1 MTSLLAPSYTVTLGG
16 QAWSE
21 QAVAIDVRLRA
32 APVVDVATVRLAPGA
47 SLDAAVGDDAKIELD
62 GGEGGAT
69 VLTGTVQA
77 IRRTLEGIAVTVT
90 DAGGTLAAFRPAAT
104 YEKVTAGTVIRNLCG
119 DAGVDAGDVDDG
131 VSLAFYVA
139 DPCRTALEH
148 VARVAAWG
156 GALARVS
163 ADGRLDATVVN
174 AVTAEVALR
183 YGRDLLAVEQSR
195 VAAPVESFVVAGESG
210 AGDTSAAQAHRATT
224 DFFGGSRPDGPSAT
238 SRWRFEPAL
247 RTSGAATTAG
257 DALGRA
263 YRGGRDAGA
272 ITAILQPA
280 LRPGT
285 VLELQ
290 DLPGGLAGG
299 ACWADRVD
307 HHVSAAGAVTRAR
320 LRKGGDSFDPT
331 SAISGG
337 LPGL

>member
-1 MTSLLAPSYTVTLGG
+1 MTSLLEPSYTVTLGS

-21 QAVAIDVRLRA
+21 QAAAIDVRLRA
-32 APVVDVATVRLAPGA
+32 APVVDVAIVRLPAGA
-47 SLDAAVGDDAKIELD
+47 SLDAAVGDNAKIEMD
-62 GGEGGAT
+62 GGEGGST

-77 IRRTLEGIAVTVT
+77 IRRTLEGITVTVT
-90 DAGGTLAAFRPAAT
+90 DAGATLAAFRPATT
-104 YEKVTAGTVIRNLCG
+104 YEQVTAGTVIRNMCG
-119 DAGVDAGDVDDG
+119 DAGVDAGDIDDG

-139 DPCRTALEH
+139 DPGRTALEH

-174 AVTAEVALR
+174 AVTAEAALR

-195 VAAPVESFVVAGESG
+195 AAAPIESFVITGESG
-210 AGDTSAAQAHRATT
+210 AGDTSATQVHRATT

-247 RTSGAATTAG
+247 RTAGAATTAG

-263 YRGGRDAGA
+263 YRGGRGVGA
-272 ITAILQPA
+272 IIAILQPA
-280 LRPGT
+280 LRPGP

-290 DLPGGLAGG
+290 DLPAGLKGG

-307 HHVSAAGAVTRAR
+307 HHVSAVGAVTRAR

-331 SAISGG
+331 SALSGVLAG
-337 LPGL
+337 R